1 MSAELALLTFVTPC
15 DWDCGENYLDA
26 STIPHN
32 NHNPQ
37 STHLTHL
44 RGTFVRDLGY
54 SPTLQLTLNKL
65 YSLWKSKQ

>member
-1 MSAELALLTFVTPC
+1 MTAELALLTFVTPC
-15 DWDCGENYLDA
+15 DWDCEENYLDA

-44 RGTFVRDLGY
+44 RGTFVRDLGSGILSN
-54 SPTLQLTLNKL
+54 SPTN
-65 YSLWKSKQ
+65 SKQTI